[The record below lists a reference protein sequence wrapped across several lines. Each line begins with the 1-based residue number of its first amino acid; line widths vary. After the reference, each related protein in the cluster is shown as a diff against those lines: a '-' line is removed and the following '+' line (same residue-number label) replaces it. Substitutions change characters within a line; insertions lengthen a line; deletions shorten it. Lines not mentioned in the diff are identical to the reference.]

1 MKNSLLITFIL
12 LSQMIFAQNDT
23 PKNYRLS
30 LEEAINFA
38 IENNYSAINASR
50 DIEAAKQKKWETT
63 AAGLPQINA
72 GLDYTNNFKLQTQ
85 GITGNAFDPG
95 GDPNQVGTIAFGTK
109 HTMTAR
115 SQLSQIIFDGSYI
128 VALQA
133 SKTYLKYYQNY
144 KQKNTN
150 EVREMIINSYTNV
163 LLAQENIAILNKN
176 KSTLDQTLFE
186 TNEIFKNGLIEE
198 ENVEQLEIT
207 LSSIVSNLNYT
218 LRLKQISLNLLKIN
232 LGIPVESELV
242 LTDELEQLNQSNLKL
257 VQQSSN
263 FEIKNNIDYQISQN
277 LVDQRRLE
285 LKLEKSK
292 ALPNLSAN
300 VNFGYNAFGNDFN
313 FYNSDQKWF
322 NYSNL
327 GVSLKIPVFSSFGRA
342 AKTQQA
348 NIAFEQAKTQ
358 QTEAEQKLLLQFQT
372 AQSDYEFRVEQ
383 YASAKENLRL
393 AERIERK
400 QNVKF
405 TEGISTSFDFTDAQQ
420 QLYKAQQNYLQSMVD
435 VINAKA
441 ALDKLT
447 QTSK

>member
-1 MKNSLLITFIL
+1 MKQISLFITFL
-12 LSQMIFAQNDT
+12 FVSQMALSQND
-23 PKNYRLS
+23 PAKSYRFS

-38 IENNYSAINASR
+38 IENNYSSINANR
-50 DIEAAKQKKWETT
+50 DIEAAEQKKWETT

-72 GLDYTNNFKLQTQ
+72 GVDYTNNFQLQKSVVPAEIGGGT
-85 GITGNAFDPG
+85 PG
-95 GDPNQVGTIAFGTK
+95 EFIELAFGTK

-133 SKTYLKYYQNY
+133 SKTYLKYYKNY

-150 EVREMIINSYTNV
+150 EVREMVINSYGNV
-163 LLAQENIAILNKN
+163 LLAQENIRILNKN
-176 KSTLDQTLFE
+176 KTTLDQTLFE

-198 ENVEQLEIT
+198 ENVEQLKIT

-218 LRLKQISLNLLKIN
+218 LRLQLISMNMLKIN
-232 LGIPVESELV
+232 LGIPVDAELI
-242 LTDELEQLNQSNLKL
+242 LTDELQQLSDSNLDYALAAPWFDVKK
-257 VQQSSN
+257 S
-263 FEIKNNIDYQISQN
+263 IDFQISQN

-300 VNFGYNAFGNDFN
+300 VNFGYNAFGNEFN
-313 FYNSDQKWF
+313 FFNSEQKWF

-327 GVSLKIPVFSSFGRA
+327 GMSLNIPIFSSFGRQ

-348 NIAFEQAKTQ
+348 KIAFDQATTQ
-358 QTEAEQKLLLQFQT
+358 QTEAEQKLLLQYQT
-372 AQSDYEFRVEQ
+372 AKSDYEFRIEQ

-435 VINAKA
+435 VINTKA
-441 ALDKLT
+441 TLDKWT
-447 QTSK
+447 TVSN

>member
-12 LSQMIFAQNDT
+12 LSQMIFAQNDS

-30 LEEAINFA
+30 LDEAINFA

-72 GLDYTNNFKLQTQ
+72 GLDYTNNFELQKSIVPAEIF
-85 GITGNAFDPG
+85 GGNPG
-95 GDPNQVGTIAFGTK
+95 EFAELAFGTK

-198 ENVEQLEIT
+198 ENVEQLKIT

-263 FEIKNNIDYQISQN
+263 FEVKNNIDYQISQN

-327 GVSLKIPVFSSFGRA
+327 GVSLNIPVFSSFGRA

-435 VINAKA
+435 VINTKA
-441 ALDKLT
+441 ALDKLI
-447 QTSK
+447 QPSK

>member
-1 MKNSLLITFIL
+1 MNRNYLLIIFLL
-12 LSQMIFAQNDT
+12 LSTITFAQNDA
-23 PKNYRLS
+23 PKTFSFS
-30 LEEAINFA
+30 LEEAISYA
-38 IENNYSAINASR
+38 IEHNYSSINASR
-50 DIEAAKQKKWETT
+50 DIDAAKQKRWETT
-63 AAGLPQINA
+63 AAGLPQISA
-72 GLDYTNNFKLQTQ
+72 GVDYTNNFELQKSLVPAEFFGGQ
-85 GITGNAFDPG
+85 PG
-95 GDPNQVGTIAFGTK
+95 EFAELAFGTK

-115 SQLSQIIFDGSYI
+115 SQLTQIIFDGSYI

-144 KQKNTN
+144 KQKNKN
-150 EVREMIINSYTNV
+150 EVREMVINSYGNV
-163 LLAQENIAILNKN
+163 LLAEENIRILTKN
-176 KSTLDQTLFE
+176 KATLDKTLFE
-186 TNEIFKNGLIEE
+186 TNETFKNGLIEE
-198 ENVEQLEIT
+198 ENVEQLKIT

-218 LRLKQISLNLLKIN
+218 LRLKEISMNMLKID
-232 LGIPVESELV
+232 LGIPLENELV
-242 LTDELEQLNQSNLKL
+242 LTDELQQLSESNLDFVL
-257 VQQSSN
+257 ATPA
-263 FEIKNNIDYQISQN
+263 FEVKNSIDYKISEN

-300 VNFGYNAFGNDFN
+300 MNFGYNAFGDDFN
-313 FYNSDQKWF
+313 FTSSDQKWF

-327 GVSLKIPVFSSFGRA
+327 GLSLNIPIFSSFGRQ

-348 NIAFEQAKTQ
+348 KIEFEKATTQ
-358 QTEAEQKLLLQFQT
+358 QTETEQKLQLQYQT
-372 AQSDYEFRVEQ
+372 AKSDYEFRVEQ

-435 VINAKA
+435 VINTKA
-441 ALDKLT
+441 ALDKLI
-447 QTSK
+447 QTNE